1 MLLRFKNRPIRSQI
15 KFPVTPLIILFIV
28 IASGTMGYN
37 YFWSETNS
45 TLIDELY
52 MTFVTISTI
61 GYEEIYPLDNPG
73 RIFTMVI
80 GTLGIG
86 SLFYILS
93 VAMENLVILQ
103 LSNYRGRKK
112 MEKKI
117 SNMEDHIILVGFGR
131 VGRLATQ
138 ELKQYG
144 EKFVVV
150 DQNFENSYDYVEQDD
165 LLYIEGD
172 ATLDDVLIK
181 AGINKARGM
190 IITTARSSTT
200 VFVVLSA
207 KVLNP
212 ELFIVARS
220 DNDNNIEKI
229 NRAGADRVV
238 NPYSIGG
245 QRLANLMI
253 NPNVVEFIE
262 TSFGSASNSS
272 LTIENIK
279 LPDSSSWYGKTLKE
293 INVRQKVGATV
304 LAVIRNGSPIT
315 NPGGNFKFLIG
326 DQLVV
331 FGTRDE
337 LKKLYDIAVS

>member
-1 MLLRFKNRPIRSQI
+1 MLLRIKNRPIRSQI
-15 KFPVTPLIILFIV
+15 KVPVTPLLILFLV
-28 IASGTMGYN
+28 IAGGTFGYD
-37 YFWSETNS
+37 YFWSETDS

-52 MTFVTISTI
+52 MTFITISTI
-61 GYEEIYPLDNPG
+61 GYQEVYPLDNPG

-80 GTLGIG
+80 GILGVG

-93 VAMENLVILQ
+93 VTMENLVILQ

-112 MEKKI
+112 MEKKL
-117 SNMEDHIILVGFGR
+117 SNMDNHIILVGFGR
-131 VGRLATQ
+131 VGRLAAK
-138 ELKQYG
+138 ELKQRG
-144 EKFVVV
+144 ENFIVV
-150 DQNFENSYDYVEQDD
+150 DESFDNSYNFVEHDD

-181 AGINKARGM
+181 AGINRARGM

-212 ELFIVARS
+212 DLFIVARS

-229 NRAGADRVV
+229 KRSGADRVV

-253 NPNVVEFIE
+253 NPNIVEFIE
-262 TSFGSASNSS
+262 TSFGSSSNNS

-279 LPDSSSWYGKTLKE
+279 LPDSSKWYGQTMRE
-293 INVRQKVGATV
+293 INIRQKVGATV
-304 LAVIRNGSPIT
+304 LAVIRNGTPIT
-315 NPGGNFKFLIG
+315 NPGGNFKLLNG

-337 LKKLYDIAVS
+337 LKKLFEIAVS